1 MPKHQSPQIFELENG
16 KVSIA
21 CSFGRLVSLDSNPHM
36 RFLYHVNIVETITYR
51 HDRFLAFVELLY
63 QFDCICFF
71 LW

>member
-21 CSFGRLVSLDSNPHM
+21 CSLGRLDSLDSNSYM
-36 RFLYHVNIVETITYR
+36 RFLDHVNIVEAITYR
-51 HDRFLAFVELLY
+51 HDRFLAFVELFY
-63 QFDCICFF
+63 QSDCICFF